1 MELGKHIF
9 CLSERM
15 AAVEVKVCIAYGEH
29 EVWEVQVN
37 QILWVSLEI
46 SKPKIEVMLL
56 TMSKW
61 TEKYGNV

>member
-1 MELGKHIF
+1 
-9 CLSERM
+9 M